1 MPENTTSPTSVSSI
15 LTHARKARFNDLT
28 NFSGEPSED
37 VERFLKGIKN
47 IIKISN
53 NANHAELLE
62 IVRGKLTREA
72 GNWFDD
78 NETKFRTWQ
87 TFETEFRHRYLPTTI
102 TSKKFEQLKCRKQRT
117 DELIINY
124 CEEIIRLCQE
134 IDPQMS
140 DLTIIQ
146 HIQSGLNPKV
156 RREISRRETAMNS
169 LNEFLKYAKIEQDLY
184 DTFAKLDDI
193 SIDPQQ
199 PQFDL
204 SRLSN
209 LNTVAAIDT
218 RQYNGNN
225 RNYKTTP
232 PTNTQS
238 SDRKRN
244 SNTQGPHRQQV
255 FPQLMVRT
263 FSRRTWQQ
271 RQQPTTR
278 PNTTNNS
285 IACRVCNRQ
294 NHRTIDCYY
303 RKAFGCFKCGE
314 DHMIRDCKLVTT
326 NFQ

>member
-1 MPENTTSPTSVSSI
+1 MPENTTPPTSVSSI
-15 LTHARKARFNDLT
+15 LTHARKARFNDLAS
-28 NFSGEPSED
+28 FSGEPSED

-47 IIKISN
+47 IIKIPNYTS
-53 NANHAELLE
+53 HTELLE

-78 NETKFRTWQ
+78 NETKFQTWQ

-146 HIQSGLNPKV
+146 HIQSGLNPKI

-184 DTFAKLDDI
+184 DTFAKLDDM
-193 SIDPQQ
+193 SIELQQ

-204 SRLSN
+204 SRLPKMD
-209 LNTVAAIDT
+209 TVAAIDT
-218 RQYNGNN
+218 RQHNTNN
-225 RNYKTTP
+225 RNHKPTQS
-232 PTNTQS
+232 TNTQS
-238 SDRKRN
+238 SDIKRN
-244 SNTQGPHRQQV
+244 SNAQDSRRQHAL
-255 FPQLMVRT
+255 PQLMVRT

-271 RQQPTTR
+271 REQPMAR
-278 PNTTNNS
+278 SNTTNNN
-285 IACRVCNRQ
+285 ILCRVCNRQ

-303 RKAFGCFKCGE
+303 RKPFGCFKCGE
-314 DHMIRDCKLVTT
+314 NHMIRDCKLV
-326 NFQ
+326 NANLQ